1 VKIPKRVNNALD
13 WAENNIRVITIVTV
27 LVVVSGAALWL
38 PALAAFG
45 LGALIGGVVVRW
57 RLVRRLARLRAEAD
71 DLLRENGALR
81 HRNTMLSRGVAVSS
95 GQLTQKLPIIPR
107 DDERSQDKVSAQDDE
122 RSQDKVSAQDDE
134 RSQDKVSA
142 QDNGDSSRTERM
154 SIIPWDHD
162 APDDGD
168 TPLMGVIR
176 RRH

>member
-1 VKIPKRVNNALD
+1 
-13 WAENNIRVITIVTV
+13 VITIVTV

-122 RSQDKVSAQDDE
+122 RSQDKVSAQD
-134 RSQDKVSA
+134 
-142 QDNGDSSRTERM
+142 NGDSSRTERM